1 MNFDPQVC
9 ELKSGLAAHN
19 KQKAP
24 NNSELNR
31 IDAYFSLM
39 KWTLE
44 TGTSGQASLAY
55 KNQEPGYA
63 SQLLQGSKH

>member
-1 MNFDPQVC
+1 MSFDSQVC
-9 ELKSGLAAHN
+9 QLKLGLAAHN

-24 NNSELNR
+24 NNSELNK

-44 TGTSGQASLAY
+44 AGTAGQVCLVF
-55 KNQEPGYA
+55 KNQEPGYVF
-63 SQLLQGSKH
+63 QLLQGSKH